1 MRVIKKII
9 GKLAELTP
17 NTVYFSNSFRVRVND
32 STEKLTVKRGG
43 NFTSLGVAST
53 SICCAASQ
61 EMRLNE
67 GDTAEITICGVTE
80 GGNEIGDY
88 IVTVRKI
95 K

>member
-1 MRVIKKII
+1 MKILKKII
-9 GKLAELTP
+9 GKLAEFTP
-17 NTVYFSNSFRVRVND
+17 NTVYFSNSFRVRVNE
-32 STEKLTVKRGG
+32 STEKLAVKRGK
-43 NFTSLGVAST
+43 NFTSLGVAAT

-67 GDTAEITICGVTE
+67 GDTAEMIICGVTE

-88 IVTVRKI
+88 IVTVRKV

>member
-1 MRVIKKII
+1 MKIIKKII

-17 NTVYFSNSFRVRVND
+17 NTVYFSNSFMVRVND
-32 STEKLTVKRGG
+32 STEKLAVKRGE
-43 NFTSLGVAST
+43 NFTSLGVAAT

-61 EMRLNE
+61 EMRLNQ
-67 GDTAEITICGVTE
+67 GDTAEMTICGVTE